1 MLLFGIIASSG
12 LRTLAENGV
21 DYKDK
26 RNLTISSVILVIGI
40 GGGRLAF
47 ALPRGLEFQLTSIA
61 LATVV
66 GILLNL
72 IFPPNWAKISDLTEK
87 HK

>member
-12 LRTLAENGV
+12 LRTLVESGV

-40 GGGRLAF
+40 GGGMVSFQIGENLSF
-47 ALPRGLEFQLTSIA
+47 ALGGVA
-61 LATVV
+61 LATLI
-66 GILLNL
+66 GIILNL
-72 IFPPNWAKISDLTEK
+72 VIPEPDSEEDVKYI
-87 HK
+87 

>member
-1 MLLFGIIASSG
+1 VES
-12 LRTLAENGV
+12 GV

-26 RNLTISSVILVIGI
+26 RNLTISSVIFVVGI

-47 ALPRGLEFQLTSIA
+47 NITGDVQFQLAGVA

-66 GILLNL
+66 GIILNL
-72 IFPPNWAKISDLTEK
+72 VFPPEK
-87 HK
+87 ARSKR

>member
-1 MLLFGIIASSG
+1 MLLYGLIATSG
-12 LRTLAENGV
+12 LRTIVESGV

-26 RNLTISSVILVIGI
+26 RNLTISSVILVIVI
-40 GGGRLAF
+40 GGGL
-47 ALPRGLEFQLTSIA
+47 LPFQVGKDFTFSLGGIA

-72 IFPPNWAKISDLTEK
+72 ILPKTVDDEK
-87 HK
+87 

>member
-1 MLLFGIIASSG
+1 
-12 LRTLAENGV
+12 V

-26 RNLTISSVILVIGI
+26 RNLTISSVIFVIGI

-47 ALPRGLEFQLTSIA
+47 AVTKDVQFSLAGVA

-66 GILLNL
+66 GIILNL
-72 IFPPNWAKISDLTEK
+72 VFPKKSREMK
-87 HK
+87 

>member
-1 MLLFGIIASSG
+1 VES
-12 LRTLAENGV
+12 GV

-26 RNLTISSVILVIGI
+26 RNLTISSVIFVIGI

-47 ALPRGLEFQLTSIA
+47 TLPNGVEFQLAGVA

-66 GILLNL
+66 GIILNL
-72 IFPPNWAKISDLTEK
+72 LFPASRGTIREQ
-87 HK
+87 